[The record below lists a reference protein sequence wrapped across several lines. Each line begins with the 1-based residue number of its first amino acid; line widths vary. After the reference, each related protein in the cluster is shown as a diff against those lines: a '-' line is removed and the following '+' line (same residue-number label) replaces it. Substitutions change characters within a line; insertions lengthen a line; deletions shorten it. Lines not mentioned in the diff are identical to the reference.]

1 MLFGGTPL
9 LINNK
14 DSKSEQQLQVD
25 YLESVYEDIAL
36 RLEVISEIIDE
47 IVEMYP
53 EKRKALNMETR
64 IQQKLMMRKL
74 AE

>member
-1 MLFGGTPL
+1 M
-9 LINNK
+9 
-14 DSKSEQQLQVD
+14 QVD

-47 IVEMYP
+47 ICEMYP
-53 EKRKALNMETR
+53 EKRKALNIETR
-64 IQQKLMMRKL
+64 IQHKLMLRKL

>member
-1 MLFGGTPL
+1 MLF
-9 LINNK
+9 NNK
-14 DSKSEQQLQVD
+14 DAKSEQQMQVD

-47 IVEMYP
+47 ICEMYP
-53 EKRKALNMETR
+53 EKRKALNIETR
-64 IQQKLMMRKL
+64 IQHKLMLRKL

>member
-1 MLFGGTPL
+1 VLFGGTPL

>member
-1 MLFGGTPL
+1 MLFGGTPML
-9 LINNK
+9 FNNK
-14 DSKSEQQLQVD
+14 DAKSEQQRQVD
-25 YLESVYEDIAL
+25 YLEDVYEDISI

-53 EKRKALNMETR
+53 DKRERLNIETR
-64 IQQKLMMRKL
+64 IQQKLMLRKL